1 MGATD
6 TYFVGIDV
14 SKDTLDTC
22 LLRPDGRAQEATF
35 GNDPQ
40 GYAALAAW
48 ADRLAGGLPLHF
60 CMEATGPY
68 SDGPAT
74 ALAEA
79 GRRVSVANPA
89 RVRSHGLAG
98 GQGNKTDRADA
109 RGIAAY
115 ARDRTPPPWRPPSPE
130 ARQVRALV
138 HRRDD
143 LREMAAREKG
153 RLAAPNLTA
162 AARLSIARTIRF
174 LGREADR
181 VQAEADALIAASPAL
196 EADRAL
202 LESIA
207 GIGPQTASTVLAE
220 LPPIAQ
226 LPSAESAAAYCG
238 LAPREFRSG
247 ASIRKRTR
255 LSKTGS
261 ARLRKALFLPTLA
274 AIRYNPVVRRFYTR
288 LVERG
293 KAKMAAVGA
302 CMRKLVMICYGVL
315 KGRVPF
321 DPNRTVVRPAG
332 GGSCGQ
338 PSSAG
343 RILES

>member
-1 MGATD
+1 MRATD
-6 TYFVGIDV
+6 TYVVGIDV
-14 SKDTLDTC
+14 RKDTLDAC
-22 LLRPDGRAQEATF
+22 LLAPDGRARLATF
-35 GNDPQ
+35 GNDPR

-48 ADRLAGGLPLHF
+48 ADRLAGGRALHF
-60 CMEATGPY
+60 CLEATGPCP
-68 SDGPAT
+68 DGPAT
-74 ALAEA
+74 AWVEA

-89 RVRSHGLAG
+89 RVRSHGLAS

-109 RGIAAY
+109 RMIAEY
-115 ARDRTPPPWRPPSPE
+115 ARDRTPPPWHPPSPE

-138 HRRDD
+138 PRRDD

-153 RLAAPNLTA
+153 RLAAPNLTP
-162 AARLSIARTIRF
+162 AARRSIARTVRF

-181 VQAEADALIAASPAL
+181 VQAEADALMAASAAL

-226 LPSAESAAAYCG
+226 LPSAESAAAYRG
-238 LAPREFRSG
+238 LAPREVRSG
-247 ASIRKRTR
+247 TSVRKRTR
-255 LSKTGS
+255 LSKAGS
-261 ARLRKALFLPTLA
+261 ARLRKALYLPALA
-274 AIRYNPVVRRFYTR
+274 AIRHNPAVRRFYAR
-288 LVERG
+288 LVGRG

-302 CMRKLVMICYGVL
+302 RLRKRVMICYGVL
-315 KGRVPF
+315 KGRAPF
-321 DPNRTVVRPAG
+321 DPNRPGVRPSD
-332 GGSCGQ
+332 GGSCGR

-343 RILES
+343 RILE